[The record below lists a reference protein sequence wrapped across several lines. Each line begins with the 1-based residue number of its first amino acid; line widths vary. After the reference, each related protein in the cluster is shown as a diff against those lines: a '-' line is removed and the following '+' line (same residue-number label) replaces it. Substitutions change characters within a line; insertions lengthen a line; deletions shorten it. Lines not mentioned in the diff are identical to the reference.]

1 MIHHNIYKHLLLLI
15 QVDFLVFF
23 DKLLFFCLDIN
34 DQSLTSIENQQKD
47 NPLNDEKQTD
57 EQWQQPRGNANTRGQ
72 FNNGNRDYNRGG
84 LKSLSSTKKRTT

>member
-15 QVDFLVFF
+15 QVEF
-23 DKLLFFCLDIN
+23 LFFILDIN
-34 DQSLTSIENQQKD
+34 DQSSTSIENQQKD

-72 FNNGNRDYNRGG
+72 FNNGNRGYNRGG
-84 LKSLSSTKKRTT
+84 QNPYHQQRRGPRKSFLF